1 MRYGVLTAEQIEQ
14 VYSVFLHGF
23 GLGNEPSPKLE
34 IPATITGKASGLAS
48 QKPRLLRIRDV
59 SGVNALTPSAELVF
73 SPQLTLIYGGNGA
86 GKSGFA
92 RILTNVCF
100 SRSRHAIIPD
110 IYDDTTPRKASAT
123 IVLVDHACNE
133 IPLVFDGT
141 TEHAELKR
149 SFAVFDSSVAGKHLT
164 DSGPLGFKPAGFDIF
179 PEMAR
184 VYGVLAQRLAATI
197 DARPKQNRFVNA
209 FIGNVTAASAA
220 CCCTGA
226 KNRLSGSTE
235 ASRVRQGRTCP
246 S

>member
-1 MRYGVLTAEQIEQ
+1 MTEDVQAPPPSQVTVWDELEIWAKDFSPWQKLTLAWAVRYGVLTAEQIEQ

-34 IPATITGKASGLAS
+34 IPATITGEASGLAS

-100 SRSRHAIIPD
+100 SRTRHAIIPD
-110 IYDDTTPRKASAT
+110 IYDDTAPRKASAT
-123 IVLVDHACNE
+123 IVLVDQLATKSHSSSME
-133 IPLVFDGT
+133 R
-141 TEHAELKR
+141 R
-149 SFAVFDSSVAGKHLT
+149 S
-164 DSGPLGFKPAGFDIF
+164 
-179 PEMAR
+179 M
-184 VYGVLAQRLAATI
+184 
-197 DARPKQNRFVNA
+197 
-209 FIGNVTAASAA
+209 
-220 CCCTGA
+220 
-226 KNRLSGSTE
+226 
-235 ASRVRQGRTCP
+235 P